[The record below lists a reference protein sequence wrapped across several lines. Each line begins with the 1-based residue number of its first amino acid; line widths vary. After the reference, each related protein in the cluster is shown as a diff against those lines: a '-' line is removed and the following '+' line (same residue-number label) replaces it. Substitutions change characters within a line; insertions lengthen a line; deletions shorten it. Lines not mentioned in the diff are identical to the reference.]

1 MNLRLILI
9 FAIAIVR
16 VSSAQNCDFEIQNV
30 SNSLNAEFTLIEK
43 SEYQQIK
50 DVPKE
55 FIELAIISEQ
65 NLTKKYPEIFKLKD
79 SCYLF
84 SANLNKTLEIK
95 AIDLRVCKNNIQTK
109 EYSDYTI
116 KGVYCGY
123 ALIETIWNEYWG
135 FLSVDLDDGSTFFT
149 MGKPLTANGETAI
162 SYSNYY
168 GEEEI
173 AMTDLKTKEQY
184 VIGIQDWRIK
194 ESKVSGNSY
203 YLKLESQ
210 FHTDCTKEITYLKLK
225 LKN

>member
-1 MNLRLILI
+1 MRLILI
-9 FAIAIVR
+9 FAIAIVQM
-16 VSSAQNCDFEIQNV
+16 SSAQNYDFETQNV
-30 SNSLNAEFTLIEK
+30 SNSLNAEITLIEK

-65 NLTKKYPEIFKLKD
+65 NLTKKYPEIFRLKD

-95 AIDLRVCKNNIQTK
+95 AIDVKVCKNKIQTK
-109 EYSDYTI
+109 EHSDDTI

-123 ALIETIWNEYWG
+123 ALIETIWYEYWG
-135 FLSVDLDDGSTFFT
+135 FLSVDLEDGSTFFK

-184 VIGIQDWRIK
+184 VIGIQDWRTK

-210 FHTDCTKEITYLKLK
+210 FHSDCTKEVTYLKLE